1 MLNKARK
8 VMLSTYI
15 QTEVVKGSHTE
26 ALEIKLSNQTTYHI
40 APITQILFAYDS
52 EQNTHEIKTAY
63 KYNLFPLVL
72 DGNGIPWAEANIYL
86 LERIKNSLN
95 LVMATYSNIASDL
108 VAYKTFLDQ
117 TNLNWMHFEKNKL
130 FRPTYRYR
138 AYLRNLI
145 NTNEISISTARRRMS
160 SVIAFYRWLKNE
172 GVLKSEFP
180 MWKESD
186 HYIDVINQ
194 NGFSFTKA
202 VKTTDVSIK
211 MIKGINPY
219 TDKIND
225 GGQLRP
231 LPKKEQGWL
240 LNALLELNNYEMLLI
255 HALSLV
261 SGARI
266 QTVLTFRLHHVLLD
280 MDGSDLNEVRIPAGP
295 GTGIDTK
302 NDKKIV
308 LHIPIW
314 FYQKLHIYA
323 LSEKAAKR
331 RRKSLLGDSEDQY
344 LFLSNRGNPF
354 YQSKDEVKDFNQDF
368 SLHHTK
374 IGQTIR
380 QFIKDRVIP
389 YIQKKFDIPEFSY
402 RFHDLRATFGM
413 NLTDEQL
420 KYVANGQI
428 TLHQAREFVKVRMC
442 HESSSTTDLYLQYRQ
457 NLKYIRQ
464 VSTAYDNH
472 LQELIN
478 SIDI

>member
-231 LPKKEQGWL
+231 LPKKEQDWL

-255 HALSLV
+255 HVLSLV

-280 MDGSDLNEVRIPAGP
+280 MDGSDLNEVIP
-295 GTGIDTK
+295 
-302 NDKKIV
+302 
-308 LHIPIW
+308 
-314 FYQKLHIYA
+314 
-323 LSEKAAKR
+323 
-331 RRKSLLGDSEDQY
+331 
-344 LFLSNRGNPF
+344 NP
-354 YQSKDEVKDFNQDF
+354 
-368 SLHHTK
+368 
-374 IGQTIR
+374 
-380 QFIKDRVIP
+380 
-389 YIQKKFDIPEFSY
+389 
-402 RFHDLRATFGM
+402 
-413 NLTDEQL
+413 
-420 KYVANGQI
+420 
-428 TLHQAREFVKVRMC
+428 
-442 HESSSTTDLYLQYRQ
+442 
-457 NLKYIRQ
+457 KYI
-464 VSTAYDNH
+464 V
-472 LQELIN
+472 
-478 SIDI
+478 

>member
-1 MLNKARK
+1 
-8 VMLSTYI
+8 
-15 QTEVVKGSHTE
+15 
-26 ALEIKLSNQTTYHI
+26 
-40 APITQILFAYDS
+40 
-52 EQNTHEIKTAY
+52 
-63 KYNLFPLVL
+63 
-72 DGNGIPWAEANIYL
+72 
-86 LERIKNSLN
+86 
-95 LVMATYSNIASDL
+95 
-108 VAYKTFLDQ
+108 
-117 TNLNWMHFEKNKL
+117 
-130 FRPTYRYR
+130 
-138 AYLRNLI
+138 
-145 NTNEISISTARRRMS
+145 
-160 SVIAFYRWLKNE
+160 
-172 GVLKSEFP
+172 
-180 MWKESD
+180 
-186 HYIDVINQ
+186 
-194 NGFSFTKA
+194 
-202 VKTTDVSIK
+202 
-211 MIKGINPY
+211 MIKGINHY

-225 GGQLRP
+225 GGQLRH
-231 LPKKEQGWL
+231 LPKKEQDWL